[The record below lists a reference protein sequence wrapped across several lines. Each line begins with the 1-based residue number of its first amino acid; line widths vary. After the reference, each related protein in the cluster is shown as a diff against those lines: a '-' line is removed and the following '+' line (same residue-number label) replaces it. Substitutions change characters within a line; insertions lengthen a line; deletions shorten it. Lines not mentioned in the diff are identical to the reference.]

1 MSSVIEELRSRA
13 SERPRRILLPETQDP
28 RILEAASFIQ
38 QRNLAIPVVLGRP
51 ELSTVD
57 ALSGFEVIK
66 HDDVQFVEACAQQLF
81 ENREHRGLSLEAATK
96 AVEDPLLYAALL
108 VKIGAVD
115 GAVAGSLASTSS
127 VIRAALHGVG
137 MAEGGKTVSSF
148 FLMQFPDQA
157 VTFSDCGVVPSPDAR
172 QLAEIAISAA
182 RSHRILTGQIPR
194 VALLSFS
201 TLGSAEHEE
210 VDKVR
215 QALKLV
221 KQLQPELIIDGEL
234 QFDSAWVPDV
244 AARKAPGSPV
254 AGQANVLVFPDLNS
268 GNIAYKI
275 AERLGGAQALGP
287 LIQGIQKPFMDLS
300 RGCRVQDIVDVT
312 VIASILAE

>member
-96 AVEDPLLYAALL
+96 AVEDPLYAALL

-115 GAVAGSLASTSS
+115 GAVAGSVASTSS

-221 KQLQPELIIDGEL
+221 KQWQPELIIDGEL